1 MAASDLPPSLEESL
15 ENNTNATLGSGGS
28 ASPPPSPTS
37 PSVSITKVKP
47 SSSCT
52 YAFGSSQYHTASALS
67 QVLLNKKLSAIY
79 KPLMDVGKTVW
90 GSDFD
95 PYTTTTT
102 QSNIVLSTQPSTL
115 FDCSATLQSLSNAVP
130 LMECYFD
137 ILTAILGNFTTDTVH
152 NTTSAWTAVRQLVY
166 DAYANIVVINNL
178 RGLVATFPCTKTA
191 ASVGCAVNYDDA
203 SNDQYQCSS
212 PQCLNTKYYKY
223 AVVSV
228 PVAVSFHHIEGTI
241 TRFTQLCLVGGKKN

>member
-90 GSDFD
+90 GS
-95 PYTTTTT
+95 
-102 QSNIVLSTQPSTL
+102 
-115 FDCSATLQSLSNAVP
+115 
-130 LMECYFD
+130 
-137 ILTAILGNFTTDTVH
+137 
-152 NTTSAWTAVRQLVY
+152 
-166 DAYANIVVINNL
+166 
-178 RGLVATFPCTKTA
+178 
-191 ASVGCAVNYDDA
+191 
-203 SNDQYQCSS
+203 
-212 PQCLNTKYYKY
+212 
-223 AVVSV
+223 VS
-228 PVAVSFHHIEGTI
+228 
-241 TRFTQLCLVGGKKN
+241 